1 MKNTLLH
8 RVSFVCQTAFKFLTR
23 SITLL
28 MLLALGSSSLWA
40 VTGTINFGSGAV
52 AIDKATVTGDDNQEN
67 TWTITST
74 AGSYTQSSGYSQVG
88 SKNNACSAL
97 NFSMSLP
104 SGATVTSFE
113 AKFGGSGNGATGTA
127 NLNVGGVSV
136 ANASW
141 SGATDKVLSS
151 GTISKQGAL
160 TITFSG
166 LDKGVKCYYIKV
178 TYTTAASKI
187 NVTLS
192 RNGVTETKSNQTS
205 PYTLPAAA
213 SEADACTDW
222 VFKGWSTSPVTSTTT
237 EPSYVTSVSTSTT
250 VYAVYGKTESSGGG
264 STTESVTW
272 SSRYSGTTNVEGT
285 ELTIGTNAKVTHN
298 RGSNNNACQYYDT
311 GTGIRV
317 YGGGNFVV
325 TASGN
330 DITAISLTFG
340 SGDGSNAITAN
351 TGTYSNGSWSG
362 KAASV
367 TFSVGGTSG
376 HRRIAGISVT
386 YSGGSSTTTY
396 TTSPECKTLSSIAV
410 TTAPNKTT
418 YTEGESFD
426 PAGMVVTATYTDHTT
441 APITGYTYS
450 PTGALTTG
458 TTSITISY
466 GGKTTTQPITVNA
479 IPTRTINWL
488 VNNGSVKSESKKEGV
503 KLNTL
508 DMPSAPADGDLP
520 CSDKFMGWSRSN
532 LGAALGQDAPDD
544 LFTNISTFP
553 DAEVVGSTD
562 ITFYAVF
569 ASSGGAGASSSI
581 TSFATGD
588 YLLIDT
594 YGSKYYAMSSYGTV
608 VSSVDITSAVTK
620 NADGTISVDASKSV
634 ITEDLFYTIDGTAS
648 AATVYNIEDGKY
660 VQGGTSTSFTQNT
673 DNTWTVTVDDGRFT
687 FKYDTRCILYRDG
700 YDFRNYG
707 TTNRGGSGYG
717 TGYLY
722 LAPAAGYEDYVTAC
736 GKSLSIK
743 PKTLTAER
751 PFVGTGTLL
760 ATANLYTPTGYT
772 WTSDN
777 ESVAT
782 VSGSGATATVTYHA
796 SGTCTITCSA
806 PDGSNPMTATATV
819 TVPASYK
826 VTWNVNGST
835 TDQYYLLTESP
846 IMPAAPEENCG
857 TKVFVGW
864 TNAPIPTEQA
874 VAPVALYTSQSDFTS
889 LKTAATY
896 YAVFADESETSNTYS
911 LIGDE
916 EDLTSDDYVINA
928 SYGSNDYALG
938 TNIDASGKIPGTV
951 VTDNKGKITLTS
963 GQESLVWTITRD
975 EDNELTFKNKSTN
988 QYLNIVSSGSYGKL
1002 ELGNLGD
1009 ASKYTFT
1016 NKTHGS
1022 DYADSWIFKSENISG
1037 QQLEHY
1043 QGKFQAYNSQA
1054 EDIYLYKKV
1063 LSYTAFTTVCGPTI
1077 RVDEYKYIVSGKDI
1091 TIKSANIPV
1100 SGNNL
1105 ESATTLSVT
1114 RKSGSTN
1121 LSATLNNPT
1130 ISGGVTTNA
1139 SLVISYHPTAFNTT
1153 ETATFEIK
1161 DNLNQTSALFEIT
1174 GISLPEKFVIASK
1187 VDDQWYS
1194 LPGNLD
1200 LFDTYSGVPTTM
1212 DNADNPTHVAVV
1224 DPIAAYSVMAL
1235 TNSAD
1240 VNDRLIHL
1248 SSLNT
1253 GILCVS
1259 TTSSETGIR
1268 NYANTHA
1275 NKLAAVSR
1283 WTIATL
1289 DGVSYTITSA
1299 SKSSPLRYNRSGNK
1313 LWGMYA
1319 SGTETFRIIPI
1330 TNLTDECVYLRE
1342 PMALKAVALAST
1354 ATLTFKKIPGATN
1367 YEYSLNNGTSWSDVA
1382 SFAENTSDKNYID
1395 AVVDGLMSSTSYT
1408 ILLRAKSVTDV
1419 CAAPVAASVTIKTTA
1434 CDDTPLLGGE
1444 AATTTTTATI
1454 SWTCRATTSD
1464 IVFYT
1469 DDTYSVEA
1477 TTPAKITGVSSP
1489 YTITDLT
1496 KNTTYYY
1503 KVFAGG
1509 TCESV
1514 GSSFLT
1520 ATPEVEVVNWNPNYI
1535 DLDLNID
1542 GTPAAVIQKQ
1552 VTEGTGEDVY
1562 ADDIFFSKYFEAKGN
1577 LKLIGIYN
1585 GTAAPVSLNNVII
1598 TFVKVAENSGTS
1610 KGNNISWVKTNPQE
1624 TLNLSPLGEI
1634 PAKTEYIFYTV
1645 TSGESDIA
1653 ACIQGAVGWDKDNWF
1668 PTNSESASIISAQT
1682 GKTISCPFLGAPNG
1696 NSGMQLQFNGTR
1708 AVSMWRG
1715 TNMIDL
1721 IGHGT
1726 TSGASGEH
1734 VQKAPKGCVKIG
1746 GEMRCDVPL
1755 NDDSGWFCA
1764 DGIDYETKDSS
1775 ALSTNRFLLI
1785 RKNIVRAGYSTPAQI
1800 ESMTTHGV
1808 GTESAVASNGDNFNT
1823 LCTEWEGRA
1832 IGKFSDGEED
1842 VITTCENFNLVSDFN
1857 YSNYYTSFK
1866 NIGDTVLLNEHNQN
1880 PDGTFRLYLKDLD
1893 SLSCQP
1899 LKIKVFNGKGGE
1911 VMFER
1916 EYTVPIMIMS
1926 NSTTNSDYFAL
1937 WNEGNPNSNPTPRT
1951 EEECKKCNVV
1961 VLNNV
1966 TLTKASEVPEV
1977 HDITVYPG
1985 AQLIV
1990 PDGQSL
1996 KANTITFRRENDTV
2010 PSAYLY
2016 NNSSLDLSAT
2026 TEVYFNFRLD
2036 AKNWYWLTLPYACN
2050 VNDVTF
2056 SSGYKATYGID
2067 WFLKYYDGEIRA
2079 ANRSGGW
2086 QLVPAGTTLEP
2097 GVGYIIGIA
2106 DDPNPDY
2113 KAELRFPMAQYSEQG
2128 TKNVGVRNWGEDKA
2142 DPADYNNIQ
2151 SNELTPNNKG
2161 WQLVGN
2167 PFFAFD
2173 QNTLSGQNILE
2184 GSLQQVSLDPN
2195 GHTYQR
2201 SGTSRYITITDDHGS
2216 SYTQVLASSKKL
2228 PPFTSYF
2235 VQIGV
2240 GSGAATPVKDYSL
2253 AFNASERTQDKA
2265 ATAPA
2270 RRMLMHAEDEQDNIN
2285 TDEPVFV
2292 GLSIVAPNGE
2302 LDETALAINDQ
2313 YALDKYEMGFD
2324 LAKWKG
2330 DSYTRLKKPLIYTMA
2345 GTNERSFNAMARNE
2359 SEQMIPVGFYAY
2371 NTDAYT
2377 VQFNPTYTEYLGS
2390 IQELTLYDA
2399 VMNTYTDLLKY
2410 DYTFVPNKKGDC
2422 KDRLFIIAKIAER
2435 IDVQT
2440 GMGKASILTDEIC
2453 KFITPD
2459 GQLHVARKGV
2469 IYDAQ
2474 GRIEQVIR

>member
-8 RVSFVCQTAFKFLTR
+8 CVSSVRQTSFKFLTR
-23 SITLL
+23 SCVLL

-40 VTGTINFGSGAV
+40 ADGDTHDFAQNIEVVLNGGAAISSINIPAQDYSIKEVRVVCRYNKTYNPAVTINVSVGGDSWGTQTVGNNFNGTKTLSGTAKKGAV
-52 AIDKATVTGDDNQEN
+52 VISFTNHR
-67 TWTITST
+67 TS
-74 AGSYTQSSGYSQVG
+74 S
-88 SKNNACSAL
+88 
-97 NFSMSLP
+97 
-104 SGATVTSFE
+104 
-113 AKFGGSGNGATGTA
+113 SGNGTFYVT
-127 NLNVGGVSV
+127 NVQLVEGGS
-136 ANASW
+136 
-141 SGATDKVLSS
+141 
-151 GTISKQGAL
+151 
-160 TITFSG
+160 
-166 LDKGVKCYYIKV
+166 
-178 TYTTAASKI
+178 AAKI

-192 RNGVTETKSNQTS
+192 RNGVTETISNQTS

-213 SEADACTDW
+213 SETDACADW
-222 VFKGWSTSPVTSTTT
+222 KFKGWSTSPVTSTTT

-250 VYAVYGKTESSGGG
+250 VYAVYGKTESSGGTTSYSKVTTVAGIVAGTYAIAVNKVNSSKYNFANG
-264 STTESVTW
+264 SAA
-272 SSRYSGTTNVEGT
+272 SGHAGVEGT
-285 ELTIGTNAKVTHN
+285 GVTTADSYTSLPTGAKEYELSGNNTDGFTIKETSSKTYLVGTESKA
-298 RGSNNNACQYYDT
+298 SLSYSS
-311 GTGIRV
+311 
-317 YGGGNFVV
+317 
-325 TASGN
+325 TASEKWTFALSGQGFH
-330 DITAISLTFG
+330 LTGKQG
-340 SGDGSNAITAN
+340 SKMSCNSST
-351 TGTYSNGSWSG
+351 
-362 KAASV
+362 AASAIRNYASSGAFYDPIYFFIKS
-367 TFSVGGTSG
+367 TGG
-376 HRRIAGISVT
+376 
-386 YSGGSSTTTY
+386 STTTY

-410 TTAPNKTT
+410 TTPPTKTT

-450 PTGALTTG
+450 PTGALTTS

-488 VNNGSVKSESKKEGV
+488 VNNSSVKSESKKEGV

-508 DMPSAPADGDLP
+508 TMPSTPADDALP
-520 CSDKFMGWSRSN
+520 CSDKFMGWSRTN
-532 LGAALGQDAPDD
+532 LGSALGQDAPTD
-544 LFTNISTFP
+544 LFTDITKLP
-553 DAEVVGSTD
+553 DTELVGSTN

-569 ASSGGAGASSSI
+569 ASTGGAGASSSI

-594 YGSKYYAMSSYGTV
+594 YGGKYYAMSGAGTTSI
-608 VSSVDITSAVTK
+608 SSVDISAAVTA
-620 NADGTISVDASKSV
+620 NVDGTISVDASKSV
-634 ITEDLFYTIDGTAS
+634 ITDAMLYTIGGTAS
-648 AATVYNIEDGKY
+648 AATVYNIKNEKY
-660 VQGGTSTSFTQNT
+660 IQGGSSNFTTSTS
-673 DNTWTVTVDDGRFT
+673 NTWTVTKDDSRFT
-687 FKYDTRCILYRDG
+687 FVYSSRCILYRDN
-700 YDFRNYG
+700 YDFKNYA
-707 TTNRGGSGYG
+707 TSNRGNSGYG

-722 LAPAAGYEDYVTAC
+722 LAPATGYEDYVTSC
-736 GKSLSIK
+736 GKSLSIS
-743 PKTLTAER
+743 PKSLTAER
-751 PFVGTGTLL
+751 PNSGTGTLL

-782 VSGSGATATVTYHA
+782 VSGSGATAIVTYHA

-835 TDQYYLLTESP
+835 NDEYYLLTESP
-846 IMPAAPEENCG
+846 VMPAAPEENCG

-864 TNAPIPTEQA
+864 TNAPISTEQA
-874 VAPVALYTSQSDFTS
+874 VAPTTLLTSQSDFTS
-889 LKTAATY
+889 RKTAATY

-911 LIGDE
+911 VINYDSE
-916 EDLTSDDYVINA
+916 LTSNDYVIEA
-928 SYGSNDYALG
+928 YYGSEDYALG
-938 TNIDASGKIPGTV
+938 TDIDANGKIAGT
-951 VTDNKGKITLTS
+951 KITATDEITLAS
-963 GQESLVWTITRD
+963 GQESLVWTITRN

-1009 ASKYTFT
+1009 ASVYTFELVG
-1016 NKTHGS
+1016 HGS
-1022 DYADSWIFKSENISG
+1022 GYSKSWIFYSENVSG
-1037 QQLEHY
+1037 QQLENY
-1043 QGKFQAYNSQA
+1043 QGVFQSYGSQSSN
-1054 EDIYLYKKV
+1054 IYLYKKV

-1077 RVDEYKYIVSGKDI
+1077 RVDECKYIVSGKDI

-1100 SGNNL
+1100 AGNNL
-1105 ESATTLSVT
+1105 ESATSLTVT

-1130 ISGGVTTNA
+1130 VSGGVTTNA

-1212 DNADNPTHVAVV
+1212 DNADNPTRVTVV
-1224 DPIAAYSVMAL
+1224 DPIAAYSAMAL

-1259 TTSSETGIR
+1259 TTSTETGIR
-1268 NYANTHA
+1268 NYANTNA
-1275 NKLAAVSR
+1275 NELNAVSR
-1283 WTIATL
+1283 WAISTL

-1319 SGTETFRIIPI
+1319 SGAETFRIVPI
-1330 TNLTDECVYLRE
+1330 DNTTDECVFLRE
-1342 PMALKAVALAST
+1342 PMKLKATALASS
-1354 ATLTFKKIPGATN
+1354 ATLTFKKIPSATN
-1367 YEYSLNNGTSWSDVA
+1367 YEYSLNSGSSWADVA

-1444 AATTTTTATI
+1444 PATTTTTATI
-1454 SWTCRATTSD
+1454 SWTCKAATSD

-1489 YTITDLT
+1489 YTITGLT

-1514 GSSFLT
+1514 GNSFLT

-1562 ADDIFFSKYFEAKGN
+1562 ADDIFFSKYFEAKGS

-1585 GTAAPVSLNNVII
+1585 GTAAPVSLDGVMI
-1598 TFVKVAENSGTS
+1598 TYIKVADTKTGVT
-1610 KGNNISWVKTNPQE
+1610 KTASWNKTDKTM
-1624 TLNLSPLGEI
+1624 TLNLSPLGSI

-1645 TSGESDIA
+1645 TNSELAIA
-1653 ACIQGAVGWDKDNWF
+1653 QCIQGAVGWDKDNWF
-1668 PTNSESASIISAQT
+1668 PTDQISADIISEQT
-1682 GKTISCPFLGAPNG
+1682 GKTILCEFLGGLNG
-1696 NSGMQLQFNGTR
+1696 TTGMKLQFNGTH
-1708 AVSMWRG
+1708 AVSMWRDN
-1715 TNMIDL
+1715 TMIDL
-1721 IGHGT
+1721 IGRGDED
-1726 TSGASGEH
+1726 GADGSEII
-1734 VQKAPKGCVKIG
+1734 KAPKGCVKIN
-1746 GEMRCDVPL
+1746 GEMQCDVPL
-1755 NDDSGWFCA
+1755 NDDYGWFCA

-1785 RKNIVRAGYSTPAQI
+1785 RKNIVRAGYSTPAQL

-1808 GTESAVASNGDNFNT
+1808 GTQSAVASNGDNFNT

-1832 IGKFSDGEED
+1832 IGYFTSSEED
-1842 VITTCENFNLVSDFN
+1842 VVTTCENFNLVSDFN

-1866 NIGDTVLLNEHNQN
+1866 TIGDTTLLDEHNQN
-1880 PDGTFRLYLKDLD
+1880 PDGTFRLYLDDLD

-1911 VMFER
+1911 TMFER

-1937 WNEGNPNSNPTPRT
+1937 WNEGNAHSTATPRT

-1966 TLTKASEVPEV
+1966 TLTKASKVPEV

-1985 AQLIV
+1985 AQLII
-1990 PDGQSL
+1990 PEGQSL
-1996 KANTITFRRENDTV
+1996 KASTITFRRDNDEV
-2010 PSAYLY
+2010 PSAFLY

-2067 WFLKYYDGEIRA
+2067 WFLKYYDGETRA

-2086 QLVPAGTTLEP
+2086 QLVPPGTTLEP
-2097 GVGYIIGIA
+2097 GVGYIIGIP

-2142 DPADYNNIQ
+2142 DPADYTNIQ

-2167 PFFAFD
+2167 PFFAFN
-2173 QNTLSGQNILE
+2173 QNTLSGQAILQ
-2184 GSLQQVSLDPN
+2184 GSLSQVSLEPN
-2195 GHTYQR
+2195 GHTFQR
-2201 SGTSRYITITDDHGS
+2201 SGTNRYITITSDHGG
-2216 SYTQVLASSKKL
+2216 SYTQVLASSQKL
-2228 PPFTSYF
+2228 SPFTSYF
-2235 VQIGV
+2235 VQVGV
-2240 GSGAATPVKDYSL
+2240 GTGSATPVADYSL
-2253 AFNASERTQDKA
+2253 AFNASERTQDKTA
-2265 ATAPA
+2265 SAPA
-2270 RRMLMHAEDEQDNIN
+2270 RRMLMHAEEEQENMN
-2285 TDEPVFV
+2285 EDEPVFV

-2302 LDETALAINDQ
+2302 QDETALAVNDQ
-2313 YALDKYEMGFD
+2313 YELDKYEMGLD
-2324 LAKWKG
+2324 LMKWKG
-2330 DSYTRLKKPLIYTMA
+2330 DAYTRLKKPLIYTMA
-2345 GTNERSFNAMARNE
+2345 GTNERSFNAMARKE

-2377 VQFNPTYTEYLGS
+2377 VHFNPTYTEYLGS
-2390 IQELTLYDA
+2390 IEELTLYDA

-2410 DYTFVPNKKGDC
+2410 DYTFVPTKKGDC

-2469 IYDAQ
+2469 VYDAQ
-2474 GRIEQVIR
+2474 GRIERVIR

>member
-8 RVSFVCQTAFKFLTR
+8 CVSSGRQISFKFLTR

-52 AIDKATVTGDDNQEN
+52 AISSATVTGDDDQEN

-97 NFSMSLP
+97 KFSMSLP

-127 NLNVGGVSV
+127 NLNIGGVSV

-141 SGATDKVLSS
+141 TDATDKVLNS

-166 LDKGVKCYYIKV
+166 LDKGVRCYYIKV

-187 NVTLS
+187 NVKLS
-192 RNGVTETKSNQTS
+192 RNGVIETKSNQTS

-222 VFKGWSTSPVTSTTT
+222 KFKGWSTSTVTSTTT

-250 VYAVYGKTESSGGG
+250 VYAVYGKTEGSGGTTSYSKVTTVAGIVAGTYAIAVNKVNSSKYNFANG
-264 STTESVTW
+264 SAA
-272 SSRYSGTTNVEGT
+272 SGHAGVEGT
-285 ELTIGTNAKVTHN
+285 GVTTADSYTSLPTGAKEYELSGNNTDGFTIKETSSKTYLVGTESKA
-298 RGSNNNACQYYDT
+298 SLSYSS
-311 GTGIRV
+311 
-317 YGGGNFVV
+317 
-325 TASGN
+325 TASEKWTFALSGQGFH
-330 DITAISLTFG
+330 LTGKQG
-340 SGDGSNAITAN
+340 SKMSCNSST
-351 TGTYSNGSWSG
+351 
-362 KAASV
+362 AASAIRNYASSGAFYDPIYFFIKS
-367 TFSVGGTSG
+367 TGG
-376 HRRIAGISVT
+376 
-386 YSGGSSTTTY
+386 STTTY
-396 TTSPECKTLSSIAV
+396 TTSPDCKTLDYI
-410 TTAPNKTT
+410 TIKTEPTKT
-418 YTEGESFD
+418 YTEGEYFD
-426 PAGMVVTATYTDHTT
+426 PTGLVITKHYSNASPEDLAYAGHESDFTFNPSTSTPLQTSNDKVT
-441 APITGYTYS
+441 ITV
-450 PTGALTTG
+450 
-458 TTSITISY
+458 
-466 GGKTTTQPITVNA
+466 GGKSVDLGITVNA
-479 IPTRTINWL
+479 IPTHTISWL

-508 DMPSAPADGDLP
+508 DMPPAPADDALV
-520 CSDKFMGWSRSN
+520 CANKFMGWSRSN
-532 LGAALGQDAPDD
+532 LGAALGQDAPSD
-544 LFTNISTFP
+544 LFTDISKFP
-553 DAEVVGSTD
+553 DSEVVGSSD

-569 ASSGGAGASSSI
+569 ASSGGAGDIEFDFAADDGALSKNGITLGVDANSS
-581 TSFATGD
+581 D
-588 YLLIDT
+588 YRVH
-594 YGSKYYAMSSYGTV
+594 KSSYMTIKSTVGDISKIVMTYTSASYDGGGWPTTFYPNSATWNSPYTDGEQARMSKIV
-608 VSSVDITSAVTK
+608 VSV
-620 NADGTISVDASKSV
+620 GT
-634 ITEDLFYTIDGTAS
+634 L
-648 AATVYNIEDGKY
+648 
-660 VQGGTSTSFTQNT
+660 
-673 DNTWTVTVDDGRFT
+673 
-687 FKYDTRCILYRDG
+687 
-700 YDFRNYG
+700 
-707 TTNRGGSGYG
+707 
-717 TGYLY
+717 
-722 LAPAAGYEDYVTAC
+722 EDYVTSC

-751 PFVGTGTLL
+751 PFVGTGTLT
-760 ATANLYTPTGYT
+760 ATANLYTPSGYT

-796 SGTCTITCSA
+796 SGSCTITCSA
-806 PDGSNPMTATATV
+806 PDGSTPMTATATV

-826 VTWNVNGST
+826 VTWDVNGST
-835 TDQYYLLTESP
+835 TDQYYLLSESP
-846 IMPAAPEENCG
+846 VMPSNPEENCG
-857 TKVFVGW
+857 TKIFVGW
-864 TNAPIPTEQA
+864 TNAPISTEQA
-874 VAPVALYTSQSDFTS
+874 VAPTTLLTSQSDFTS
-889 LKTAATY
+889 RKTAATY
-896 YAVFADESETSNTYS
+896 YAVFADESEASNTYS
-911 LIGDE
+911 IINYDSE
-916 EDLTSDDYVINA
+916 LTSSDYVIEAYYN
-928 SYGSNDYALG
+928 SKDYAMG
-938 TNIDASGKIPGTV
+938 TGIDASGKITGTLITA
-951 VTDNKGKITLTS
+951 TDEITLTS
-963 GQESLVWTITRD
+963 GQESLVWTITRN

-1009 ASKYTFT
+1009 ASVYTFEIVG
-1016 NKTHGS
+1016 HGS
-1022 DYADSWIFKSENISG
+1022 GYSKSWIFYSENVSG
-1037 QQLEHY
+1037 QQLENH
-1043 QGKFQAYNSQA
+1043 QGVFQAYNNQSSN
-1054 EDIYLYKKV
+1054 IYLYKKV

-1077 RVDEYKYIVSGKDI
+1077 RVDECKYIVSGKDI

-1100 SGNNL
+1100 AGNNL
-1105 ESATTLSVT
+1105 ESATSLTVT
-1114 RKSGSTN
+1114 RQSGSTN

-1139 SLVISYHPTAFNTT
+1139 SLVVSYRPTAFKTT

-1161 DNLNQTSALFEIT
+1161 DNLNQTSALLEIT

-1212 DNADNPTHVAVV
+1212 DNTDNPTHVEVV
-1224 DPIAAYSVMAL
+1224 DPIAAYSAMAL

-1240 VNDRLIHL
+1240 FNDRLIHL

-1259 TTSSETGIR
+1259 TSATETGIR

-1275 NKLAAVSR
+1275 NELNAVSR
-1283 WTIATL
+1283 WTISTL

-1319 SGTETFRIIPI
+1319 SGAETFRIVPI
-1330 TNLTDECVYLRE
+1330 DNTTDECVYLRE
-1342 PMALKAVALAST
+1342 PMKMKATALASS
-1354 ATLTFKKIPGATN
+1354 ATLTFKKIPSATN
-1367 YEYSLNNGTSWSDVA
+1367 YEYSLNDGSSWADVA
-1382 SFAENTSDKNYID
+1382 SFAENTSDKNYLD
-1395 AVVDGLMSSTSYT
+1395 AVVDGLIGSTSYT

-1419 CAAPVAASVTIKTTA
+1419 CATPIAASVNIKTAA

-1444 AATTTTTATI
+1444 ASTTTTTATI
-1454 SWTCRATTSD
+1454 SWTCKAATSD

-1514 GSSFLT
+1514 GNSFLT
-1520 ATPEVEVVNWNPNYI
+1520 ATPEVDVVNWNPDYI

-1552 VTEGTGEDVY
+1552 VTEGSGEDVY
-1562 ADDIFFSKYFEAKGN
+1562 ADDIFFSKYFEAKGS

-1585 GTAAPVSLNNVII
+1585 GTANPVSLNNVII
-1598 TFVKVAENSGTS
+1598 TYIKVADTKTGAPKTA
-1610 KGNNISWVKTNPQE
+1610 SWDKTDKTM
-1624 TLNLSPLGEI
+1624 TLNLSPLVEI

-1645 TSGESDIA
+1645 TNSELSIA

-1668 PTNSESASIISAQT
+1668 PTDQISADIISDQT
-1682 GKTISCPFLGAPNG
+1682 GKTILCKFLGGLNG
-1696 NSGMQLQFNGTR
+1696 TTGMKLQFNGTH

-1715 TNMIDL
+1715 ENMIDL
-1721 IGHGT
+1721 IGRGDEE
-1726 TSGASGEH
+1726 GADGSEII
-1734 VQKAPKGCVKIG
+1734 KAPRGCVKIN
-1746 GEMRCDVPL
+1746 GEMQCDVPL
-1755 NDDSGWFCA
+1755 NDDYGWFCA

-1785 RKNIVRAGYSTPAQI
+1785 RKNIVRAGYSTPGQL

-1808 GTESAVASNGDNFNT
+1808 STKSAVESNEEDFAT

-1832 IGKFSDGEED
+1832 IGYFSGED
-1842 VITTCENFNLVSDFN
+1842 DATTTCENFNLVSDFN

-1866 NIGDTVLLNEHNQN
+1866 TIGDTTLLDEHNQN
-1880 PDGTFRLYLKDLD
+1880 PDGTFRLYLDDLD

-1911 VMFER
+1911 TMFER

-1937 WNEGNPNSNPTPRT
+1937 WNEGNTHSTPTPRT

-1966 TLTKASEVPEV
+1966 TLTKASKVPEV

-1985 AQLIV
+1985 AQLII
-1990 PDGQSL
+1990 PEGQSL
-1996 KANTITFRRENDTV
+1996 KASTITFRRDNDEV
-2010 PSAYLY
+2010 PSAFLY

-2067 WFLKYYDGEIRA
+2067 WFLKYYDGETRA

-2086 QLVPAGTTLEP
+2086 QLVPPGTTLEP

-2142 DPADYNNIQ
+2142 DPADYTNIQ

-2167 PFFAFD
+2167 PFFAFN
-2173 QNTLSGQNILE
+2173 QNSLSGQDILQ
-2184 GSLQQVSLDPN
+2184 GSLSQVSLEPN
-2195 GHTYQR
+2195 GHTFQR
-2201 SGTSRYITITDDHGS
+2201 SGTNRYITITSDHGG
-2216 SYTQVLASSKKL
+2216 SYTQVLASSQKL
-2228 PPFTSYF
+2228 SPFTSYF
-2235 VQIGV
+2235 VQVGV
-2240 GSGAATPVKDYSL
+2240 GTGSATPVADYSL
-2253 AFNASERTQDKA
+2253 AFNASERTQDKTA
-2265 ATAPA
+2265 SAPA

-2302 LDETALAINDQ
+2302 QDETALAINDQ
-2313 YALDKYEMGFD
+2313 YELDKYEMGFD
-2324 LAKWKG
+2324 LMKWKG
-2330 DSYTRLKKPLIYTMA
+2330 DSYTCLKKPLIYTMA
-2345 GTNERSFNAMARNE
+2345 GTNERSFNAMARKE

-2377 VQFNPTYTEYLGS
+2377 VHFNPTYTEYLGS
-2390 IQELTLYDA
+2390 IEELTLYDA

-2410 DYTFVPNKKGDC
+2410 DYTFVPTKKGDC

-2459 GQLHVARKGV
+2459 GQLHIARKGV

-2474 GRIEQVIR
+2474 GRIERVIR

>member
-8 RVSFVCQTAFKFLTR
+8 CVSFVRQTSFKFLTR
-23 SITLL
+23 SLALL

-40 VTGTINFGSGAV
+40 TDGDTHDFGQSISQLLNGGASISSINIPAQDYPIKSVIISCNYNKSINPAVTINVSVGGDSWGSESVGSSFNGTKTLSGTAKKGAV
-52 AIDKATVTGDDNQEN
+52 VVSFTNHCTASSKCGTFNVTNVQLVE
-67 TWTITST
+67 
-74 AGSYTQSSGYSQVG
+74 
-88 SKNNACSAL
+88 
-97 NFSMSLP
+97 
-104 SGATVTSFE
+104 
-113 AKFGGSGNGATGTA
+113 GGS
-127 NLNVGGVSV
+127 
-136 ANASW
+136 
-141 SGATDKVLSS
+141 
-151 GTISKQGAL
+151 
-160 TITFSG
+160 
-166 LDKGVKCYYIKV
+166 
-178 TYTTAASKI
+178 AAKI

-192 RNGVTETKSNQTS
+192 RNGVTEIKSNQAS

-222 VFKGWSTSPVTSTTT
+222 KFKGWSTSPVTSTTT

-250 VYAVYGKTESSGGG
+250 VYAVYGKTESSGGTTSYSKVTTVAGIVAGTYAIAVNKVNSSKYNFANG
-264 STTESVTW
+264 SAA
-272 SSRYSGTTNVEGT
+272 SGHAGVEGT
-285 ELTIGTNAKVTHN
+285 GVTTADSYTSLPTGAKEYELSGNNTDGFTIKETSSKTYLVGTESKA
-298 RGSNNNACQYYDT
+298 SLSYSS
-311 GTGIRV
+311 
-317 YGGGNFVV
+317 
-325 TASGN
+325 TASEKWTFALSGQGFH
-330 DITAISLTFG
+330 LTGKQG
-340 SGDGSNAITAN
+340 SKMSCNST
-351 TGTYSNGSWSG
+351 T
-362 KAASV
+362 AASAIRNYASSGSFYDPIYFFIKS
-367 TFSVGGTSG
+367 TGG
-376 HRRIAGISVT
+376 
-386 YSGGSSTTTY
+386 STTTY

-410 TTAPNKTT
+410 TTPPTKTT
-418 YTEGESFD
+418 YTEGETFD

-450 PTGALTTG
+450 PTGALAVG

-466 GGKTTTQPITVNA
+466 GGKTTTQSVTVEEK
-479 IPTRTINWL
+479 
-488 VNNGSVKSESKKEGV
+488 VVEEY
-503 KLNTL
+503 TL
-508 DMPSAPADGDLP
+508 
-520 CSDKFMGWSRSN
+520 
-532 LGAALGQDAPDD
+532 
-544 LFTNISTFP
+544 I
-553 DAEVVGSTD
+553 
-562 ITFYAVF
+562 
-569 ASSGGAGASSSI
+569 
-581 TSFATGD
+581 
-588 YLLIDT
+588 
-594 YGSKYYAMSSYGTV
+594 
-608 VSSVDITSAVTK
+608 
-620 NADGTISVDASKSV
+620 
-634 ITEDLFYTIDGTAS
+634 
-648 AATVYNIEDGKY
+648 
-660 VQGGTSTSFTQNT
+660 TSTSDLEAGAKYLIGNGTSDACKFVSTEES
-673 DNTWTVTVDDGRFT
+673 DNNRRTTSGTVTSNKVEKTEAMMALELGGSTGAWT
-687 FKYDTRCILYRDG
+687 FKTIDYA
-700 YDFRNYG
+700 G
-707 TTNRGGSGYG
+707 TA
-717 TGYLY
+717 GYLNATNTTGSNY
-722 LAPAAGYEDYVTAC
+722 LQVKAAQDTYSNFSISFSGNAAVITCTGKSSRNIMRANGDLISCYTSGQSPVYLYKENSTKPRVSVSPASLTAAKPNTGSDQVTA
-736 GKSLSIK
+736 
-743 PKTLTAER
+743 TAKN
-751 PFVGTGTLL
+751 FAGTVTYSW
-760 ATANLYTPTGYT
+760 T
-772 WTSDN
+772 TSDAG
-777 ESVAT
+777 VAT
-782 VSGSGATATVTYHA
+782 VSGSGATATVTYKN
-796 SGTCTITCSA
+796 SGTCTITVTA
-806 PDGSNPMTATATV
+806 TDGATTKTATV
-819 TVPASYK
+819 AVTVPQVYK

-835 TDQYYLLTESP
+835 NDEYYLLTESP
-846 IMPAAPEENCG
+846 VMPAAPEENCG

-864 TNAPIPTEQA
+864 TNAPISTEQA
-874 VAPVALYTSQSDFTS
+874 VAPTTLLTSQSDFTS
-889 LKTAATY
+889 RKTAATY

-911 LIGDE
+911 VINYDSE
-916 EDLTSDDYVINA
+916 LTSNDYVIEA
-928 SYGSNDYALG
+928 YYGSEDYALG
-938 TNIDASGKIPGTV
+938 TDIDANGKIAGT
-951 VTDNKGKITLTS
+951 KITATDEITLAS
-963 GQESLVWTITRD
+963 GQESLVWTITRN

-988 QYLNIVSSGSYGKL
+988 QYLNIVSSGLYGKL

-1009 ASKYTFT
+1009 ASVYTFEIVG
-1016 NKTHGS
+1016 HGS
-1022 DYADSWIFKSENISG
+1022 GYSNSWIFYSENVSG
-1037 QQLEHY
+1037 QQLENY
-1043 QGKFQAYNSQA
+1043 QGVFQSYGSQSSN
-1054 EDIYLYKKV
+1054 IYLYKKV

-1077 RVDEYKYIVSGKDI
+1077 RVDECKYIVSGKDI

-1121 LSATLNNPT
+1121 WSATLNNST
-1130 ISGGVTTNA
+1130 VSGGVTTDA

-1161 DNLNQTSALFEIT
+1161 DNLGQTSALFEIT

-1200 LFDTYSGVPTTM
+1200 LFDTYLGVPTTM
-1212 DNADNPTHVAVV
+1212 DNADNPTRVAVV
-1224 DPIAAYSVMAL
+1224 DPIAAYSAMAL

-1248 SSLNT
+1248 SSINT

-1259 TTSSETGIR
+1259 TTSTETGIR

-1275 NKLAAVSR
+1275 NELAAVSR
-1283 WTIATL
+1283 WTISTL

-1319 SGTETFRIIPI
+1319 SGIETFRIVPI
-1330 TNLTDECVYLRE
+1330 TNLTDECVFLRE
-1342 PMALKAVALAST
+1342 PMKLKATAFASS
-1354 ATLTFKKIPGATN
+1354 ATLTFKKIPSATN
-1367 YEYSLNNGTSWSDVA
+1367 YEYSLNSGSSWADVA

-1444 AATTTTTATI
+1444 PATTTTTATI
-1454 SWTCRATTSD
+1454 SWTCKAATSD

-1489 YTITDLT
+1489 YTVTDLT

-1514 GSSFLT
+1514 GNSFLT

-1562 ADDIFFSKYFEAKGN
+1562 ADDIFFSKYFEAKGS

-1585 GTAAPVSLNNVII
+1585 GTAAPVSLDGVII
-1598 TFVKVAENSGTS
+1598 TYIKVADTKTGAT
-1610 KGNNISWVKTNPQE
+1610 KTATWNIKDNLDKTM

-1645 TSGESDIA
+1645 TNSELAIA
-1653 ACIQGAVGWDKDNWF
+1653 QCIQDAVGWDKDNWF
-1668 PTNSESASIISAQT
+1668 PTDQASATIISDQT
-1682 GKTISCPFLGAPNG
+1682 GKTIPCKFLGGLNG
-1696 NSGMQLQFNGTR
+1696 TTGMKLQFNGTH

-1715 TNMIDL
+1715 DDMIDL
-1721 IGHGT
+1721 IGRGDEN
-1726 TSGASGEH
+1726 GADGSEII
-1734 VQKAPKGCVKIG
+1734 KAPKGCVKIG
-1746 GEMRCDVPL
+1746 GEMQCDVPL
-1755 NDDSGWFCA
+1755 NDDYGWFCA

-1785 RKNIVRAGYSTPAQI
+1785 RKNIVRAGYSTPGQL
-1800 ESMTTHGV
+1800 ESMTMHGV
-1808 GTESAVASNGDNFNT
+1808 STKSAVASNDNNFNT

-1832 IGKFSDGEED
+1832 IGYFSGED
-1842 VITTCENFNLVSDFN
+1842 DATTTCENFNLVSDFN

-1866 NIGDTVLLNEHNQN
+1866 NVGDTVLLDEHNQN
-1880 PDGTFRLYLKDLD
+1880 PDGTFRLYLDDLD

-1911 VMFER
+1911 TMFER

-1937 WNEGNPNSNPTPRT
+1937 WNEGNAHSTATPRT

-1966 TLTKASEVPEV
+1966 TLTKASKVPEV

-1985 AQLIV
+1985 AQLII
-1990 PDGQSL
+1990 PEGQSL
-1996 KANTITFRRENDTV
+1996 KASTITFRRDNDEV
-2010 PSAYLY
+2010 PSAFLY

-2067 WFLKYYDGEIRA
+2067 WFLKYYDGETRA

-2086 QLVPAGTTLEP
+2086 QLVPPGTTLEP
-2097 GVGYIIGIA
+2097 GVGYIIGIP

-2142 DPADYNNIQ
+2142 DPADYTNIQ

-2167 PFFAFD
+2167 PFFAFN
-2173 QNTLSGQNILE
+2173 QNTLSGQAILQ
-2184 GSLQQVSLDPN
+2184 GSLSQVSLEPN
-2195 GHTYQR
+2195 GHTFQR
-2201 SGTSRYITITDDHGS
+2201 SGTNRYITITSDHGG
-2216 SYTQVLASSKKL
+2216 SYTQVLASSQKL
-2228 PPFTSYF
+2228 SPFTSYF
-2235 VQIGV
+2235 VQVGV
-2240 GSGAATPVKDYSL
+2240 GTGSATPVTDYSL
-2253 AFNASERTQDKA
+2253 AFNASERTQDKTA
-2265 ATAPA
+2265 SAPA

-2302 LDETALAINDQ
+2302 QDETALAINDQ
-2313 YALDKYEMGFD
+2313 YELDKYEMGFD
-2324 LAKWKG
+2324 LMKWKG

-2377 VQFNPTYTEYLGS
+2377 VHFNPTYTEYLGS
-2390 IQELTLYDA
+2390 IEELTLYDA

-2410 DYTFVPNKKGDC
+2410 DYTFVPTKKGDC

-2459 GQLHVARKGV
+2459 GQLHIARKGV
-2469 IYDAQ
+2469 VYDAQ
-2474 GRIEQVIR
+2474 GRIERVIR

>member
-8 RVSFVCQTAFKFLTR
+8 RVSFVRQTSFKFLTR

-40 VTGTINFGSGAV
+40 TDVTFTFNTDAGLSELGITKPSSSAGTDLTGPYTKGGVTMSVTHGTTKTRVWNSGGTLTLRVYKSGGSLTFTAPSGSNVTKV
-52 AIDKATVTGDDNQEN
+52 AFDGTSQWTGSAASATITASSTITISAITVTY
-67 TWTITST
+67 S
-74 AGSYTQSSGYSQVG
+74 GS
-88 SKNNACSAL
+88 
-97 NFSMSLP
+97 
-104 SGATVTSFE
+104 
-113 AKFGGSGNGATGTA
+113 
-127 NLNVGGVSV
+127 
-136 ANASW
+136 
-141 SGATDKVLSS
+141 
-151 GTISKQGAL
+151 
-160 TITFSG
+160 
-166 LDKGVKCYYIKV
+166 
-178 TYTTAASKI
+178 ASKYT
-187 NVTLS
+187 VTLS
-192 RNGVTETKSNQTS
+192 RNGVTEQIKDLTDD
-205 PYTLPAAA
+205 YTLPTAAD
-213 SEADACTDW
+213 EDDACTDW
-222 VFKGWSTSPVTSTTT
+222 KFKGWSESTVTSTTT
-237 EPSYVTSVSTSTT
+237 APSYITKVSSEKT
-250 VYAVYGKTESSGGG
+250 VYAVYGKTEGSSTP
-264 STTESVTW
+264 TTTTYTLNGNW
-272 SSRYSGTTNVEGT
+272 TTNNDDWTHESGSELVYANSKWGLTSAGT
-285 ELTIGTNAKVTHN
+285 SVGVSPSSYSNISSITIVTSKSSKGAGAVSVQYKSGSAWKDVLT
-298 RGSNNNACQYYDT
+298 
-311 GTGIRV
+311 
-317 YGGGNFVV
+317 
-325 TASGN
+325 SGN
-330 DITAISLTFG
+330 SKSIGNTLTWAPSTPISGSLRVSFGNTNGYTYLT
-340 SGDGSNAITAN
+340 
-351 TGTYSNGSWSG
+351 
-362 KAASV
+362 SV
-367 TFSVGGTSG
+367 
-376 HRRIAGISVT
+376 AVT
-386 YSGGSSTTTY
+386 YSDATTTY
-396 TTSPECKTLSSIAV
+396 TTSPNCVTKKVSSISV
-410 TTAPNKTT
+410 KTPPTTTT
-418 YTEGESFD
+418 YTEGDSFD
-426 PAGMVVTATYTDHTT
+426 PAGMVIHVVYDDASTEDITSGFTVTPDPLTKTT
-441 APITGYTYS
+441 TEV
-450 PTGALTTG
+450 
-458 TTSITISY
+458 TISY
-466 GGKTTTQPITVNA
+466 GGKTTTQAVTVEEKVVEEYVLITSVDDLEAGAKYLIGNGTSDACKFVSTEESANNRRTTSGTVTSNKVEKTEEMMALELGGSTGAWTFKTIDYAGTAGYLNA
-479 IPTRTINWL
+479 TNTT
-488 VNNGSVKSESKKEGV
+488 GSNYLQVKAAQDTYSNFSISFSGNAAVITCTGKSSR
-503 KLNTL
+503 NI
-508 DMPSAPADGDLP
+508 MRANGDLISCYTSGQSP
-520 CSDKFMGWSRSN
+520 VYLYKENSTKPRVSVSPASLTAAKPNTGSDQVTATAKN
-532 LGAALGQDAPDD
+532 
-544 LFTNISTFP
+544 
-553 DAEVVGSTD
+553 
-562 ITFYAVF
+562 F
-569 ASSGGAGASSSI
+569 A
-581 TSFATGD
+581 
-588 YLLIDT
+588 
-594 YGSKYYAMSSYGTV
+594 GTV
-608 VSSVDITSAVTK
+608 TYS
-620 NADGTISVDASKSV
+620 
-634 ITEDLFYTIDGTAS
+634 
-648 AATVYNIEDGKY
+648 
-660 VQGGTSTSFTQNT
+660 
-673 DNTWTVTVDDGRFT
+673 WT
-687 FKYDTRCILYRDG
+687 
-700 YDFRNYG
+700 
-707 TTNRGGSGYG
+707 
-717 TGYLY
+717 
-722 LAPAAGYEDYVTAC
+722 
-736 GKSLSIK
+736 
-743 PKTLTAER
+743 
-751 PFVGTGTLL
+751 
-760 ATANLYTPTGYT
+760 
-772 WTSDN
+772 TSDP
-777 ESVAT
+777 SVAT
-782 VSGSGATATVTYHA
+782 VSGSGAKATVTYKN
-796 SGTCTITCSA
+796 SGTCTITVTA
-806 PDGSNPMTATATV
+806 TDGTTTKTATV
-819 TVPASYK
+819 SVTVPQVYK

-835 TDQYYLLTESP
+835 NDEYYLLTESP
-846 IMPAAPEENCG
+846 VMPAAPEENCG

-864 TNAPIPTEQA
+864 TNAPILTEQA
-874 VAPVALYTSQSDFTS
+874 VAPIALYTDQSDFTS

-916 EDLTSDDYVINA
+916 EDLTSDDYVIEA
-928 SYGSNDYALG
+928 YYSSNDYALG

-1077 RVDEYKYIVSGKDI
+1077 RVDECKYIVSGKDI

-1105 ESATTLSVT
+1105 ESATSLTVT
-1114 RKSGSTN
+1114 RKSGSAN
-1121 LSATLNNPT
+1121 LSATLNNAT
-1130 ISGGVTTNA
+1130 VSGGVTTNA

-1212 DNADNPTHVAVV
+1212 DNADNPTRVAVV

-1275 NKLAAVSR
+1275 NELAAVSR

-1330 TNLTDECVYLRE
+1330 TALTDECVYLRE

-1367 YEYSLNNGTSWSDVA
+1367 YEYSLNNGSSWANVA

-1419 CAAPVAASVTIKTTA
+1419 CATPVAASVNIKTTA

-1454 SWTCRATTSD
+1454 SWTCRAATSD

-1610 KGNNISWVKTNPQE
+1610 KGNNIEWVKSNPQE

-1653 ACIQGAVGWDKDNWF
+1653 ACIQSAVGWDKDNWF
-1668 PTNSESASIISAQT
+1668 PTNSESASTISAQT

-1857 YSNYYTSFK
+1857 YSNYYTSFR

-1880 PDGTFRLYLKDLD
+1880 SDGTFRLFLEDLD

-1937 WNEGNPNSNPTPRT
+1937 WNEGNEHSTDVPRT

-1966 TLTKASEVPEV
+1966 TLTKDSKVPEV

-1990 PDGQSL
+1990 PNGQTL

-2128 TKNVGVRNWGEDKA
+2128 TKNVGVRNWGENKA

-2167 PFFAFD
+2167 PFFAFN
-2173 QNTLSGQNILE
+2173 QNTLSGQDILK
-2184 GSLQQVSLDPN
+2184 GNLSQVSLEPN
-2195 GHTYQR
+2195 GYTYQR
-2201 SGTSRYITITDDHGS
+2201 SGTNRYITITNDHGS
-2216 SYTQVLASSKKL
+2216 SYSQVLASSRKL
-2228 PPFTSYF
+2228 APFTSYF
-2235 VQIGV
+2235 VQVGV
-2240 GSGAATPVKDYSL
+2240 GSGAATPVADYSL
-2253 AFNASERTQDKA
+2253 AFNATERTQDKA
-2265 ATAPA
+2265 ASAPA

-2313 YALDKYEMGFD
+2313 YELDKYEMGFD

-2390 IQELTLYDA
+2390 IEELTLYDA

>member
-8 RVSFVCQTAFKFLTR
+8 RVSFARQTSFKFLTR

-52 AIDKATVTGDDNQEN
+52 AISSATITGDDDQGN
-67 TWTITST
+67 TWTITSS
-74 AGSYTQSSGYSQVG
+74 ASGSYTQSSGYSQVG

-187 NVTLS
+187 DVTLS

-250 VYAVYGKTESSGGG
+250 VYAVYGKTESSGGTTSYSKVTTVAGIVAGTYAIAVNKVNSSKYNFANG
-264 STTESVTW
+264 SAA
-272 SSRYSGTTNVEGT
+272 SGHAGVEGT
-285 ELTIGTNAKVTHN
+285 GVTTADSYTSLPTGAKEYELSGNNTDGFTIKETSSKTYLVGTESKA
-298 RGSNNNACQYYDT
+298 SLSYSS
-311 GTGIRV
+311 
-317 YGGGNFVV
+317 
-325 TASGN
+325 TASEKWTFALSGQGFH
-330 DITAISLTFG
+330 LTGKQG
-340 SGDGSNAITAN
+340 SKMSCNST
-351 TGTYSNGSWSG
+351 T
-362 KAASV
+362 AASAIRNYASSGSFYDPIYFFIKS
-367 TFSVGGTSG
+367 TGG
-376 HRRIAGISVT
+376 
-386 YSGGSSTTTY
+386 STTTY
-396 TTSPECKTLSSIAV
+396 TTSPNCVTKKVSSISV
-410 TTAPNKTT
+410 KTPPTTTT
-418 YTEGESFD
+418 YTEGDSFD
-426 PAGMVVTATYTDHTT
+426 PAGMVIHVVYDDASEEDITSGFTVTPDPLTKTT
-441 APITGYTYS
+441 TKV
-450 PTGALTTG
+450 
-458 TTSITISY
+458 TISY
-466 GGKTTTQPITVNA
+466 GGKTTTQAVTVEEKVVEEYVLIT
-479 IPTRTINWL
+479 
-488 VNNGSVKSESKKEGV
+488 SVDDLEAGV
-503 KLNTL
+503 KYLIGNGTSDACKFVSTESNTNNRKTT
-508 DMPSAPADGDLP
+508 SGTVT
-520 CSDKFMGWSRSN
+520 SN
-532 LGAALGQDAPDD
+532 KVEKTEAMMALELG
-544 LFTNISTFP
+544 
-553 DAEVVGSTD
+553 GSTGAW
-562 ITFYAVF
+562 TFKTIDYAGTAGYLAS
-569 ASSGGAGASSSI
+569 ASSGSNNYCRVISDVTTATISFSDGAAVINLQPHTERTLLRYNSSASCFACY
-581 TSFATGD
+581 TSGQSPVYLYKENSTKPRVSVSPASLTAAKPNIGSDQVTATAKNFA
-588 YLLIDT
+588 
-594 YGSKYYAMSSYGTV
+594 GTV
-608 VSSVDITSAVTK
+608 TYSWA
-620 NADGTISVDASKSV
+620 
-634 ITEDLFYTIDGTAS
+634 
-648 AATVYNIEDGKY
+648 
-660 VQGGTSTSFTQNT
+660 
-673 DNTWTVTVDDGRFT
+673 
-687 FKYDTRCILYRDG
+687 
-700 YDFRNYG
+700 
-707 TTNRGGSGYG
+707 
-717 TGYLY
+717 
-722 LAPAAGYEDYVTAC
+722 
-736 GKSLSIK
+736 
-743 PKTLTAER
+743 
-751 PFVGTGTLL
+751 
-760 ATANLYTPTGYT
+760 
-772 WTSDN
+772 TSDDN
-777 ESVAT
+777 VAT
-782 VSGSGATATVTYHA
+782 VSPATGATTTVTYKN
-796 SGTCTITCSA
+796 SGTCTITVTA
-806 PDGSNPMTATATV
+806 TDGVTTKTATV
-819 TVPASYK
+819 SVTVPQVYK

-874 VAPVALYTSQSDFTS
+874 VAPLALYTSQSDFTS

-896 YAVFADESETSNTYS
+896 YAVFADESETSNKYS
-911 LIGDE
+911 IINYDSE
-916 EDLTSDDYVINA
+916 LTSDDYVIEA
-928 SYGSNDYALG
+928 YYSSEDYALG
-938 TNIDASGKIPGTV
+938 TGIDASGKIAGTKITA
-951 VTDNKGKITLTS
+951 TDEITLTS
-963 GQESLVWTITRD
+963 GQESLVWTITRN
-975 EDNELTFKNKSTN
+975 EDNELTFKNKVSG

-1009 ASKYTFT
+1009 ASVYTF
-1016 NKTHGS
+1016 KCVDKGS
-1022 DYADSWIFKSENISG
+1022 GYSNSWIFYSENVSG
-1037 QQLEHY
+1037 QQLENY
-1043 QGKFQAYNSQA
+1043 QGVFQSYNNQSA
-1054 EDIYLYKKV
+1054 NIYLYKKV

-1077 RVDEYKYIVSGKDI
+1077 RVDECKYIVSGKDI

-1114 RKSGSTN
+1114 RKSGSVN
-1121 LSATLNNPT
+1121 LSAMLNNAT
-1130 ISGGVTTNA
+1130 VSGGVTTNA

-1161 DNLNQTSALFEIT
+1161 DNLGQTSALFEIT

-1268 NYANTHA
+1268 NYANKHA
-1275 NKLAAVSR
+1275 NELAAVSR

-1367 YEYSLNNGTSWSDVA
+1367 YEYSLNNGSSWANVA

-1419 CAAPVAASVTIKTTA
+1419 CATPVAASVTIKTTA

-1562 ADDIFFSKYFEAKGN
+1562 ADDIFFSKYFEAKGS

-1585 GTAAPVSLNNVII
+1585 GTANPVSLNNVII
-1598 TFVKVAENSGTS
+1598 TYIKVADTKTGVT
-1610 KGNNISWVKTNPQE
+1610 KTASWNKTDKTM

-1645 TSGESDIA
+1645 TNSELAIA
-1653 ACIQGAVGWDKDNWF
+1653 QCIQDAVGWDKDNWF
-1668 PTNSESASIISAQT
+1668 PTDQASATIISDQT
-1682 GKTISCPFLGAPNG
+1682 GKTIPCKFLGELNG
-1696 NSGMQLQFNGTR
+1696 STGMKLQFNGTH
-1708 AVSMWRG
+1708 AVSMWRDN
-1715 TNMIDL
+1715 TMIDL
-1721 IGHGT
+1721 IGRGDED
-1726 TSGASGEH
+1726 GADGSEII
-1734 VQKAPKGCVKIG
+1734 KAPKGCVKIN
-1746 GEMRCDVPL
+1746 GEMQCDVPL
-1755 NDDSGWFCA
+1755 NDDYGWFCA

-1785 RKNIVRAGYSTPAQI
+1785 RKNIVRAGYSTPAQL

-1808 GTESAVASNGDNFNT
+1808 GTQSAVASNDDNFNT

-1832 IGKFSDGEED
+1832 IGYFSGED
-1842 VITTCENFNLVSDFN
+1842 DATTTCENFNLVSDFN

-1880 PDGTFRLYLKDLD
+1880 PDGTFRLYLEDLD

-1911 VMFER
+1911 VTFER

-1937 WNEGNPNSNPTPRT
+1937 WNEGNNHSIPTPRT

-1966 TLTKASEVPEV
+1966 TLTKDSKVPEV

-1990 PDGQSL
+1990 PNGQTL
-1996 KANTITFRRENDTV
+1996 KANTITFRRENDEV

-2086 QLVPAGTTLEP
+2086 KLVPPGTTLEP

-2167 PFFAFD
+2167 PFFAFN
-2173 QNTLSGQNILE
+2173 QNTLSGQDILK
-2184 GSLQQVSLDPN
+2184 GSLSQVSLDPN

-2201 SGTSRYITITDDHGS
+2201 SGTNRYITITNDHGS
-2216 SYTQVLASSKKL
+2216 SYSQVLASSKKL
-2228 PPFTSYF
+2228 APFTSYF
-2235 VQIGV
+2235 VQVGV
-2240 GSGAATPVKDYSL
+2240 GSGAATPVADYSL
-2253 AFNASERTQDKA
+2253 AFNATERTQDKA

-2270 RRMLMHAEDEQDNIN
+2270 RRMLMHAEDEMDNMN

-2313 YALDKYEMGFD
+2313 YELDKYEMGYD

-2345 GTNERSFNAMARNE
+2345 GTNERSFNAMARKE

>member
-8 RVSFVCQTAFKFLTR
+8 RVSFVRQTSFKFLTR

-40 VTGTINFGSGAV
+40 TDYKDVVYTFGTTIPSGWTVNASTTAASGYLKLKSGETISTTAANLFGTEHLCSKCSVEVSCGTFGTWKGTKSVTVKVDLLNQSQTVLSTASATFSSLTSSEGAYKSAIIVDLPDDPSKIATLKITYTIPNSADV
-52 AIDKATVTGDDNQEN
+52 LRAKYVRLNY
-67 TWTITST
+67 ST
-74 AGSYTQSSGYSQVG
+74 AGSSKYT
-88 SKNNACSAL
+88 
-97 NFSMSLP
+97 
-104 SGATVTSFE
+104 
-113 AKFGGSGNGATGTA
+113 
-127 NLNVGGVSV
+127 
-136 ANASW
+136 
-141 SGATDKVLSS
+141 
-151 GTISKQGAL
+151 
-160 TITFSG
+160 
-166 LDKGVKCYYIKV
+166 
-178 TYTTAASKI
+178 
-187 NVTLS
+187 VTLS
-192 RNGVTETKSNQTS
+192 RNGVTQQIKDLTS
-205 PYTLPAAA
+205 EYTLPTTG
-213 SEADACTDW
+213 EADACTDW
-222 VFKGWSTSPVTSTTT
+222 KFKGWSTSTVASTTT
-237 EPSYVTSVSTSTT
+237 APSYVTKASATGTF
-250 VYAVYGKTESSGGG
+250 YAVYGKTESSGGG
-264 STTESVTW
+264 TSEVTF
-272 SSRYSGTTNVEGT
+272 
-285 ELTIGTNAKVTHN
+285 
-298 RGSNNNACQYYDT
+298 
-311 GTGIRV
+311 
-317 YGGGNFVV
+317 NFGY
-325 TASGN
+325 TDWGKSAQFSGN
-330 DITAISLTFG
+330 EIDEVSQEKSGITATYTRNSGSLYANTTSLRFYKSNTLTF
-340 SGDGSNAITAN
+340 DAGSNAISAITFTGSVGQTDITTDVATCSN
-351 TGTYSNGSWSG
+351 TSSSLSWSG
-362 KAASV
+362 NSTSV
-367 TFSVGGTSG
+367 TFTRPSGVSGYATLTS
-376 HRRIAGISVT
+376 ATLTV
-386 YSGGSSTTTY
+386 SGGGSTTTY
-396 TTSPECKTLSSIAV
+396 TTSPNCVTKKVSSISV
-410 TTAPNKTT
+410 KTPPTTTT
-418 YTEGESFD
+418 YTEGDSFD
-426 PAGMVVTATYTDHTT
+426 PAGMVIHVVYDDASTEDITSGFTVTPDPLTKTT
-441 APITGYTYS
+441 TEV
-450 PTGALTTG
+450 
-458 TTSITISY
+458 TISY
-466 GGKTTTQPITVNA
+466 GGKTTTQAVTVEEKVVEEYVLIT
-479 IPTRTINWL
+479 
-488 VNNGSVKSESKKEGV
+488 SVDDLEAGV
-503 KLNTL
+503 KYLIGNGTSDACKFVSTESNTNNRKTTSGTVTSNKVEKTEAMMALELGGSTGAWTFKTIGYAGTAGYLNASSTT
-508 DMPSAPADGDLP
+508 
-520 CSDKFMGWSRSN
+520 SN
-532 LGAALGQDAPDD
+532 NYLQVKATQDAYSN
-544 LFTNISTFP
+544 FSISFSGNAAVITCTGKTSRNIIQANGDIISCYTSGQSSVYLYKENSTKP
-553 DAEVVGSTD
+553 RVSVSPASLTAAKPNIGSDQVTA
-562 ITFYAVF
+562 TAKNF
-569 ASSGGAGASSSI
+569 A
-581 TSFATGD
+581 
-588 YLLIDT
+588 
-594 YGSKYYAMSSYGTV
+594 GTV
-608 VSSVDITSAVTK
+608 TYS
-620 NADGTISVDASKSV
+620 
-634 ITEDLFYTIDGTAS
+634 
-648 AATVYNIEDGKY
+648 
-660 VQGGTSTSFTQNT
+660 
-673 DNTWTVTVDDGRFT
+673 WT
-687 FKYDTRCILYRDG
+687 
-700 YDFRNYG
+700 
-707 TTNRGGSGYG
+707 
-717 TGYLY
+717 
-722 LAPAAGYEDYVTAC
+722 
-736 GKSLSIK
+736 
-743 PKTLTAER
+743 
-751 PFVGTGTLL
+751 
-760 ATANLYTPTGYT
+760 
-772 WTSDN
+772 TSDDN
-777 ESVAT
+777 VAT
-782 VSGSGATATVTYHA
+782 VSGSGAKATVTYKN
-796 SGTCTITCSA
+796 SGTCTITVTA
-806 PDGSNPMTATATV
+806 TDGTTTKTATV
-819 TVPASYK
+819 SVTVPQVYK

-928 SYGSNDYALG
+928 SYSSNDYALG

-1077 RVDEYKYIVSGKDI
+1077 RVDECKYIVSGKDI

-1114 RKSGSTN
+1114 RKSGSAN
-1121 LSATLNNPT
+1121 LSAMLNNAT
-1130 ISGGVTTNA
+1130 VSGGVTTNA

-1194 LPGNLD
+1194 LPGNMD
-1200 LFDTYSGVPTTM
+1200 LFAPYSGVPTTM
-1212 DNADNPTHVAVV
+1212 DNADNPTRVAVV

-1248 SSLNT
+1248 SSINT

-1275 NKLAAVSR
+1275 NELAAVSR

-1330 TNLTDECVYLRE
+1330 TALTDECVYLRE

-1354 ATLTFKKIPGATN
+1354 ATLTFKKIPSATN
-1367 YEYSLNNGTSWSDVA
+1367 YEYSLNNGSSWANVA

-1419 CAAPVAASVTIKTTA
+1419 CATPVAASVTIKTTA

-1444 AATTTTTATI
+1444 PATTTTTATI
-1454 SWTCRATTSD
+1454 SWTCKAATSD

-1520 ATPEVEVVNWNPNYI
+1520 ATPEVEVVNWNPDYI

-1562 ADDIFFSKYFEAKGN
+1562 ADDIFFSKYFEAKSS

-1585 GTAAPVSLNNVII
+1585 GTANPVSLNNVII
-1598 TFVKVAENSGTS
+1598 TYIKVADTKTGAPKTATW
-1610 KGNNISWVKTNPQE
+1610 NIKDNLDKTM

-1645 TSGESDIA
+1645 TNSELAIA
-1653 ACIQGAVGWDKDNWF
+1653 QCIQDAVGWDKDNWF
-1668 PTNSESASIISAQT
+1668 PTDQASATIISDQT
-1682 GKTISCPFLGAPNG
+1682 GKTIPCKFLGGLNG
-1696 NSGMQLQFNGTR
+1696 TTGMKLQFNGTH

-1715 TNMIDL
+1715 DKMIDL
-1721 IGHGT
+1721 IGRGDEN
-1726 TSGASGEH
+1726 GADGSEII
-1734 VQKAPKGCVKIG
+1734 KAPKGCVKIN
-1746 GEMRCDVPL
+1746 GEIQCDVPL
-1755 NDDSGWFCA
+1755 NDDYGWYCA

-1808 GTESAVASNGDNFNT
+1808 STKSAVASNDDNFNT

-1832 IGKFSDGEED
+1832 IGYFSGED
-1842 VITTCENFNLVSDFN
+1842 DATTTCENFNLVSDFN
-1857 YSNYYTSFK
+1857 YSNYYTSFR

-1880 PDGTFRLYLKDLD
+1880 SDGTFRLFLEDLD

-1937 WNEGNPNSNPTPRT
+1937 WNEGNEHSTDVPRT

-1966 TLTKASEVPEV
+1966 TLTKDSKVPEV

-1990 PDGQSL
+1990 PDGQTL
-1996 KANTITFRRENDTV
+1996 KANTITFRRDNDEV

-2201 SGTSRYITITDDHGS
+2201 SGTNRYITITDDHGS

-2253 AFNASERTQDKA
+2253 AFNASERTQDK
-2265 ATAPA
+2265 TDSAPA
-2270 RRMLMHAEDEQDNIN
+2270 RRMLMHAEDEMDNMN

-2313 YALDKYEMGFD
+2313 YELDKYEMGFD

-2345 GTNERSFNAMARNE
+2345 GTNERSFNAMARKE

>member
-1 MKNTLLH
+1 MKNTILH
-8 RVSFVCQTAFKFLTR
+8 RVSFVRQTSFKFLTR
-23 SITLL
+23 SFALL

-40 VTGTINFGSGAV
+40 TDFTLSSANSVTKDGITVSFGAGTNTDNSPTWYSAGLRLYPANTVTISSSSNITAITFNWEKQGSKTFASASASTGTYSHPSSAGAGTWTGSAKS
-52 AIDKATVTGDDNQEN
+52 ITFTVTGLGQLQLN
-67 TWTITST
+67 TLSVT
-74 AGSYTQSSGYSQVG
+74 AGS
-88 SKNNACSAL
+88 
-97 NFSMSLP
+97 
-104 SGATVTSFE
+104 
-113 AKFGGSGNGATGTA
+113 
-127 NLNVGGVSV
+127 
-136 ANASW
+136 
-141 SGATDKVLSS
+141 
-151 GTISKQGAL
+151 
-160 TITFSG
+160 
-166 LDKGVKCYYIKV
+166 
-178 TYTTAASKI
+178 ASKI
-187 NVTLS
+187 DVTLS
-192 RNGVTETKSNQTS
+192 RNGSTQTISNQSS

-213 SEADACTDW
+213 SEDDACTDW

-237 EPSYVTSVSTSTT
+237 EPSYVTSVSSTTT
-250 VYAVYGKTESSGGG
+250 VYAVYGKTEGSSTPTTTTYTLNGNWTTDNGNWTKLSGNLSSSLATDKYGINSG
-264 STTESVTW
+264 STSASSPQSYTGITTVKFTGTKSSAGAGSVEVWYKSGSSWTSLGSKSFGNSLTW
-272 SSRYSGTTNVEGT
+272 SPSTPVSGELKLQMTRTN
-285 ELTIGTNAKVTHN
+285 
-298 RGSNNNACQYYDT
+298 
-311 GTGIRV
+311 
-317 YGGGNFVV
+317 GNIYI
-325 TASGN
+325 AS
-330 DITAISLTFG
+330 
-340 SGDGSNAITAN
+340 
-351 TGTYSNGSWSG
+351 
-362 KAASV
+362 
-367 TFSVGGTSG
+367 
-376 HRRIAGISVT
+376 IAVT
-386 YSGGSSTTTY
+386 YSDATTTY
-396 TTSPECKTLSSIAV
+396 TTSPDCKTLDYI
-410 TTAPNKTT
+410 TIKTEPTKT
-418 YTEGESFD
+418 YTEGEYFD
-426 PAGMVVTATYTDHTT
+426 PTGLVITKHYSNASPEDLAYAGHESDFTFNPSTSTALQTSNNKVT
-441 APITGYTYS
+441 ITV
-450 PTGALTTG
+450 
-458 TTSITISY
+458 
-466 GGKTTTQPITVNA
+466 GGKSVDLGITVNA
-479 IPTRTINWL
+479 IPTHTISWL
-488 VNNGSVKSESKKEGV
+488 VNNSSVKSESKKEGV
-503 KLNTL
+503 KLKTL
-508 DMPSAPADGDLP
+508 TMPPTPADGDLP
-520 CSDKFMGWSRSN
+520 CSDKFMGWSRTN

-544 LFTNISTFP
+544 LFTDITKFP
-553 DAEVVGSTD
+553 DSEVVGSSD

-569 ASSGGAGASSSI
+569 ASSTSAGGSSSI

-594 YGSKYYAMSSYGTV
+594 YGSNYYAMSGSGKSVTG
-608 VSSVDITSAVTK
+608 VDISSAVTK

-634 ITEDLFYTIDGTAS
+634 ITDAMLYTIGGTAP
-648 AATVYNIEDGKY
+648 AATVYNIEDKKY
-660 VQGGTSTSFTQNT
+660 VQGGSSTDFTQSTSNK
-673 DNTWTVTVDDGRFT
+673 WTVTEKNDRFT
-687 FKYDTRCILYRDG
+687 FVYTSESRCILYKDG
-700 YDFRNYG
+700 TGFKNYA
-707 TTNRGGSGYG
+707 TSNRGGSGYG

-722 LAPAAGYEDYVTAC
+722 LAPATGYEDYVTSC

-751 PFVGTGTLL
+751 PFVGTGTLT
-760 ATANLYTPTGYT
+760 ATANLYTPSGYT

-782 VSGSGATATVTYHA
+782 VSGSGATATVTYLA
-796 SGTCTITCSA
+796 SGSCTITCSA
-806 PDGSNPMTATATV
+806 PDGSTPMTATATV

-826 VTWNVNGST
+826 VTWDVNGST

-846 IMPAAPEENCG
+846 VMPDAPEENCG

-864 TNAPIPTEQA
+864 TNASIPTEQA
-874 VAPVALYTSQSDFTS
+874 VAPTTLYTSQSDFTS

-896 YAVFADESETSNTYS
+896 YAVFADESEASNTYS
-911 LIGDE
+911 IINYDSE
-916 EDLTSDDYVINA
+916 LTSGDYVIEAYYN
-928 SYGSNDYALG
+928 SKDYAMG
-938 TNIDASGKIPGTV
+938 TGIDASGKITGTLITA
-951 VTDNKGKITLTS
+951 TDEITLTS
-963 GQESLVWTITRD
+963 GQESLVWTITRN

-1016 NKTHGS
+1016 ITNNGTGYSK
-1022 DYADSWIFKSENISG
+1022 SWIFYSENISG
-1037 QQLEHY
+1037 QQLENF
-1043 QGKFQAYNSQA
+1043 QGVFQSYNNQA
-1054 EDIYLYKKV
+1054 AKIYLYKKV

-1114 RKSGSTN
+1114 RKSGSAN
-1121 LSATLNNPT
+1121 LSAMLNNAT
-1130 ISGGVTTNA
+1130 VSGGVTTNA

-1194 LPGNLD
+1194 LPGNID

-1212 DNADNPTHVAVV
+1212 DNADNPTRVAVV

-1275 NKLAAVSR
+1275 NELAAVSR

-1330 TNLTDECVYLRE
+1330 TALTDECVYLRE

-1367 YEYSLNNGTSWSDVA
+1367 YEYSLNNGSSWTDVA
-1382 SFAENTSDKNYID
+1382 SFAVNTSDKNYID

-1419 CAAPVAASVTIKTTA
+1419 CATPVAASVNIKTTA

-1454 SWTCRATTSD
+1454 SWTCRAATSD

-1598 TFVKVAENSGTS
+1598 TFVKVAENSGSS
-1610 KGNNISWVKTNPQE
+1610 KGNNIEWEKSNRQE

-1645 TSGESDIA
+1645 TSDESDIA
-1653 ACIQGAVGWDKDNWF
+1653 ACIQSAVGWDKDNWF
-1668 PTNSESASIISAQT
+1668 PTNSESASTISAQT

-1696 NSGMQLQFNGTR
+1696 NSGMKLQFNGTR

-1715 TNMIDL
+1715 ENMIDL

-1857 YSNYYTSFK
+1857 YSNYYTSFR

-1961 VLNNV
+1961 VLNNI
-1966 TLTKASEVPEV
+1966 TLTKDSKVPEV

-1990 PDGQSL
+1990 PNGQTL
-1996 KANTITFRRENDTV
+1996 KANTITFRRDNDEV

-2201 SGTSRYITITDDHGS
+2201 SGTNRYITITDDHGS
-2216 SYTQVLASSKKL
+2216 SYTQMLASSKKL
-2228 PPFTSYF
+2228 APFTSYF

-2253 AFNASERTQDKA
+2253 AFNASERTQDK
-2265 ATAPA
+2265 TDSAPA
-2270 RRMLMHAEDEQDNIN
+2270 RRMLMHAEDEMDNMN

-2313 YALDKYEMGFD
+2313 YELDKYEMGFD

-2345 GTNERSFNAMARNE
+2345 GTNERSFNAMARKE